1 MTIPRRFYGLAA
13 TAAIATTAIA
23 SPAIATDLSL
33 ENEATAPDASVAEA
47 LAPTALDSFEASAAA
62 TRADALAPAHSPWQQ
77 AAIRLDAT
85 PTDGP
90 EARRFEVAQAPNR
103 NSAGRRNSA
112 KFSYT
117 GIGGAIGLSDDRD
130 ETNLGEG
137 GFSILG
143 KTGLS
148 ERLSIHSASVLGDNS
163 VSTFALT
170 ADFPIYTEGS
180 VEERSVSLVP
190 FVGAGIALNNLFKDD
205 SQIGFV
211 LTGGVDVPIAYRLT
225 ATGRVVSAFF
235 GDSTDVAIALGIG
248 YTYTGFF
255 K

>member
-1 MTIPRRFYGLAA
+1 MTTPHRFYGLAA
-13 TAAIATTAIA
+13 TAAIATAAIA
-23 SPAIATDLSL
+23 NPAIATEITPSPEASPTEASL
-33 ENEATAPDASVAEA
+33 TEA
-47 LAPTALDSFEASAAA
+47 LAPTALDHFETSAA
-62 TRADALAPAHSPWQQ
+62 TTSADALAPTNSPWQQ
-77 AAIRLDAT
+77 ATLRLDAT
-85 PTDGP
+85 PTESP
-90 EARRFEVAQAPNR
+90 EARRFEVAQAPYR

-117 GIGGAIGLSDDRD
+117 GIGGAIGISDDED

-148 ERLSIHSASVLGDNS
+148 ERFSIHSASVLGDNS

-205 SQIGFV
+205 SQVGFV

-235 GDSTDVAIALGIG
+235 GDSTDLAIALGIG

>member
-1 MTIPRRFYGLAA
+1 MTTPHRFYGLAA
-13 TAAIATTAIA
+13 TAAIATAAIA
-23 SPAIATDLSL
+23 SPAIAT
-33 ENEATAPDASVAEA
+33 EMTPAAEATAPDATMAEV
-47 LAPTALDSFEASAAA
+47 LAPTALDHFEASAAA
-62 TRADALAPAHSPWQQ
+62 TSADALAPTNTPWQQ
-77 AAIRLDAT
+77 ATLRLDAA

-90 EARRFEVAQAPNR
+90 EARRFEVAQGPYR
-103 NSAGRRNSA
+103 NSSGRRNSA

-117 GIGGAIGLSDDRD
+117 GIGGAIGITDDDD

-148 ERLSIHSASVLGDNS
+148 ERFSIHSASVLGDNS

-205 SQIGFV
+205 SQVGFV

-225 ATGRVVSAFF
+225 ATGRIVSAFF
-235 GDSTDVAIALGIG
+235 GDSTDVGIALGIG